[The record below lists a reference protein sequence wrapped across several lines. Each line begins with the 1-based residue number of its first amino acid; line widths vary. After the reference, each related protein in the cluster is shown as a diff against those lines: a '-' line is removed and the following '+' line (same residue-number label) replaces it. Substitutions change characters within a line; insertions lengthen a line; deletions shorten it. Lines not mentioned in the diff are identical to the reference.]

1 MSEGIDQALLNCMTD
16 NHLIPHY
23 KSEQMNVA
31 LIGER
36 NKSRKKDT
44 LRYKLKKEY
53 GFKSITVFT
62 KSNGFEV
69 TDGEQFDVLIGCRPC
84 EAEEKILQAATNY
97 KKRFILLPCNC
108 GGLARKI
115 ADYVRKYPVIGFVD
129 AYSPQHA
136 RSDGYVRRSWIILFN
151 K

>member
-1 MSEGIDQALLNCMTD
+1 MSEGIDQALLNCIED

-23 KSEQMNVA
+23 KSRQMSVA
-31 LIGER
+31 LIGEKSKSLKR
-36 NKSRKKDT
+36 NT

-62 KSNGFEV
+62 KPDKFKV
-69 TDGEQFDVLIGCRPC
+69 TDGEQFDILIGCRPC
-84 EAEEKILQAATNY
+84 EAEEEILRAATNY

-108 GGLARKI
+108 GPLPRKI
-115 ADYVRKYPVIGFVD
+115 ANYVRKYPVIDFVD

-136 RSDGYVRRSWIILFN
+136 RDDGYVRRSWMILFN